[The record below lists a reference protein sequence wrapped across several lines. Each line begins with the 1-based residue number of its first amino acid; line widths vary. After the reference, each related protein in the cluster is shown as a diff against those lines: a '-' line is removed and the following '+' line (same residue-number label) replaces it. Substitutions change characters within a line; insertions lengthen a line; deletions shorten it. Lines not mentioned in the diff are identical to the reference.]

1 MNHYTLWHA
10 LIGGI
15 LIGLAS
21 LLATVLSGKIP
32 GISGVFGRLLV
43 AATPDK
49 TWRAVFLFG
58 LIGGAALSFAL
69 WQSAA
74 LFRPMRPLVV
84 MAIAGLLVGFGTR
97 LGGGCTS
104 GHGVCGVGMGA
115 KDSIAATL
123 IFMVTAMM
131 IVFIY
136 SSIIEWT
143 YEGRENDPLFCG
155 GRPFRD
161 GASCFGND
169 RPGAGNRISQC
180 LWRMGPGAAFCH
192 GWRG

>member
-1 MNHYTLWHA
+1 MNHYTFLNP

-43 AATPDK
+43 PATPDK
-49 TWRAVFLFG
+49 AWRAVFLFG

-74 LFRPMRPLVV
+74 LFRPMRPLGV
-84 MAIAGLLVGFGTR
+84 MAIAGLIVGFGTR

-115 KDSIAATL
+115 KYSIAATL
-123 IFMVTAMM
+123 IFMVAAMVT
-131 IVFIY
+131 VFIY
-136 SSIIEWT
+136 
-143 YEGRENDPLFCG
+143 
-155 GRPFRD
+155 
-161 GASCFGND
+161 
-169 RPGAGNRISQC
+169 NRAV
-180 LWRMGPGAAFCH
+180 L
-192 GWRG
+192 

>member
-1 MNHYTLWHA
+1 MMDHYTLWNA

-43 AATPDK
+43 PATPDK
-49 TWRAVFLFG
+49 TWRAVFFVG

-74 LFRPMRPLVV
+74 LFRGMRPLGV
-84 MAIAGLLVGFGTR
+84 MAMAGLLVGFGTR

-115 KDSIAATL
+115 KNSIAATL
-123 IFMVTAMM
+123 IFMATAM
-131 IVFIY
+131 VTVLIY
-136 SSIIEWT
+136 
-143 YEGRENDPLFCG
+143 
-155 GRPFRD
+155 
-161 GASCFGND
+161 
-169 RPGAGNRISQC
+169 NRVN
-180 LWRMGPGAAFCH
+180 L
-192 GWRG
+192 

>member
-1 MNHYTLWHA
+1 MNHYTLLNP

-43 AATPDK
+43 PATPDPPSVAAATYGVAGPPSQGCGVAGK
-49 TWRAVFLFG
+49 TWRVVFLLG

-123 IFMVTAMM
+123 IFMAAGMVT
-131 IVFIY
+131 VFIY
-136 SSIIEWT
+136 HRVI
-143 YEGRENDPLFCG
+143 L
-155 GRPFRD
+155 
-161 GASCFGND
+161 
-169 RPGAGNRISQC
+169 
-180 LWRMGPGAAFCH
+180 
-192 GWRG
+192 

>member
-1 MNHYTLWHA
+1 MDHYTLWHA

-43 AATPDK
+43 PATPDPPSQRYGATGK
-49 TWRAVFLFG
+49 AWRVVFLLG

-69 WQSAA
+69 WESAA
-74 LFRPMRPLVV
+74 LFRPMRPLGV

-104 GHGVCGVGMGA
+104 GHGVCGVAMAA

-123 IFMVTAMM
+123 IFMASAMVTVVLYNR
-131 IVFIY
+131 VF
-136 SSIIEWT
+136 
-143 YEGRENDPLFCG
+143 LVF
-155 GRPFRD
+155 
-161 GASCFGND
+161 
-169 RPGAGNRISQC
+169 
-180 LWRMGPGAAFCH
+180 L
-192 GWRG
+192 

>member
-1 MNHYTLWHA
+1 MDHYTL
-10 LIGGI
+10 LNPVIGGI

-43 AATPDK
+43 PAAPDK
-49 TWRAVFLFG
+49 AWRVVFLLG

-74 LFRPMRPLVV
+74 LFRGMRPLGV
-84 MAIAGLLVGFGTR
+84 MVIAGLLVGFGTR

-115 KDSIAATL
+115 KDSIIATL
-123 IFMVTAMM
+123 VFVAVGMAT
-131 IVFIY
+131 VFIY
-136 SSIIEWT
+136 H
-143 YEGRENDPLFCG
+143 
-155 GRPFRD
+155 
-161 GASCFGND
+161 
-169 RPGAGNRISQC
+169 RID
-180 LWRMGPGAAFCH
+180 L
-192 GWRG
+192 

>member
-1 MNHYTLWHA
+1 MDHYTLWHA

-43 AATPDK
+43 PATPDPPSQSYGVAGK
-49 TWRAVFLFG
+49 VWRAVFLLG

-69 WQSAA
+69 WHSAA
-74 LFRPMRPLVV
+74 LFRPMRPLAV

-123 IFMVTAMM
+123 IFMATAMVTVVLYNR
-131 IVFIY
+131 VF
-136 SSIIEWT
+136 
-143 YEGRENDPLFCG
+143 LVF
-155 GRPFRD
+155 
-161 GASCFGND
+161 
-169 RPGAGNRISQC
+169 
-180 LWRMGPGAAFCH
+180 L
-192 GWRG
+192 

>member
-1 MNHYTLWHA
+1 MDHYTLLNP

-43 AATPDK
+43 PATSDK
-49 TWRAVFLFG
+49 NWRVVFLLG

-69 WQSAA
+69 WQSAE

-115 KDSIAATL
+115 KNSIVAT
-123 IFMVTAMM
+123 ITFVAVGMAT
-131 IVFIY
+131 VFIY
-136 SSIIEWT
+136 H
-143 YEGRENDPLFCG
+143 
-155 GRPFRD
+155 
-161 GASCFGND
+161 
-169 RPGAGNRISQC
+169 RID
-180 LWRMGPGAAFCH
+180 L
-192 GWRG
+192 

>member
-10 LIGGI
+10 LVGGI

-43 AATPDK
+43 TATPDK
-49 TWRAVFLFG
+49 PWRAVFLFG
-58 LIGGAALSFAL
+58 LTGGAALSFAL

-74 LFRPMRPLVV
+74 LFRPMRPIVV
-84 MAIAGLLVGFGTR
+84 MATAGLLVGFGTR

-115 KDSIAATL
+115 KDSITATL
-123 IFMVTAMM
+123 IFMVTAMVT
-131 IVFIY
+131 VFIY
-136 SSIIEWT
+136 
-143 YEGRENDPLFCG
+143 
-155 GRPFRD
+155 
-161 GASCFGND
+161 
-169 RPGAGNRISQC
+169 NRVA
-180 LWRMGPGAAFCH
+180 L
-192 GWRG
+192 

>member
-1 MNHYTLWHA
+1 MDDYTLLNP

-21 LLATVLSGKIP
+21 LLATVVSGKIP

-43 AATPDK
+43 PATPDK
-49 TWRAVFLFG
+49 GWRVVFLLG
-58 LIGGAALSFAL
+58 LMGGAALSFAL

-74 LFRPMRPLVV
+74 LYRPLRPVVV

-123 IFMVTAMM
+123 IFMATAMVT
-131 IVFIY
+131 VFVY
-136 SSIIEWT
+136 H
-143 YEGRENDPLFCG
+143 RLNL
-155 GRPFRD
+155 
-161 GASCFGND
+161 
-169 RPGAGNRISQC
+169 
-180 LWRMGPGAAFCH
+180 
-192 GWRG
+192 

>member
-1 MNHYTLWHA
+1 MHLNFANDHYTLVNPV
-10 LIGGI
+10 IGGI
-15 LIGLAS
+15 LIGFAS

-43 AATPDK
+43 PATSDK
-49 TWRAVFLFG
+49 NWRVVFLLG

-69 WQSAA
+69 WQSAE

-115 KDSIAATL
+115 KDSIAATI
-123 IFMVTAMM
+123 IFVAVGMAT
-131 IVFIY
+131 VFIY
-136 SSIIEWT
+136 H
-143 YEGRENDPLFCG
+143 
-155 GRPFRD
+155 
-161 GASCFGND
+161 
-169 RPGAGNRISQC
+169 RID
-180 LWRMGPGAAFCH
+180 L
-192 GWRG
+192 

>member
-10 LIGGI
+10 LVGGM

-21 LLATVLSGKIP
+21 LLASVLSGKIP

-43 AATPDK
+43 AETADK

-58 LIGGAALSFAL
+58 LIGGAALSFTL

-74 LFRPMRPLVV
+74 LFRLMRPLVV

-97 LGGGCTS
+97 LAGGCTS

-123 IFMVTAMM
+123 IFMVTAM
-131 IVFIY
+131 VTVYIY
-136 SSIIEWT
+136 
-143 YEGRENDPLFCG
+143 
-155 GRPFRD
+155 
-161 GASCFGND
+161 
-169 RPGAGNRISQC
+169 NR
-180 LWRMGPGAAFCH
+180 AAL
-192 GWRG
+192 

>member
-15 LIGLAS
+15 MIGLAS

-32 GISGVFGRLLV
+32 GISGLFGRLFV
-43 AATPDK
+43 PATTDK
-49 TWRAVFLFG
+49 TWRAVFLLG
-58 LIGGAALSFAL
+58 LIGGAALSFLL
-69 WQSAA
+69 WESAA

-84 MAIAGLLVGFGTR
+84 TAVAGLVVGFGTR

-123 IFMVTAMM
+123 TFVVVAMVT
-131 IVFIY
+131 VLIY
-136 SSIIEWT
+136 
-143 YEGRENDPLFCG
+143 
-155 GRPFRD
+155 
-161 GASCFGND
+161 
-169 RPGAGNRISQC
+169 NR
-180 LWRMGPGAAFCH
+180 A
-192 GWRG
+192 

>member
-1 MNHYTLWHA
+1 MDHYTLWNPV
-10 LIGGI
+10 IGGI

-43 AATPDK
+43 PATPDPPSPSYGAAGK
-49 TWRAVFLFG
+49 TWRAVFLLG
-58 LIGGAALSFAL
+58 LISGAAVSFAL

-74 LFRPMRPLVV
+74 LFRPLRPLGV

-115 KDSIAATL
+115 KDSITATL
-123 IFMVTAMM
+123 IFVATGMM
-131 IVFIY
+131 TVFIY
-136 SSIIEWT
+136 
-143 YEGRENDPLFCG
+143 
-155 GRPFRD
+155 
-161 GASCFGND
+161 
-169 RPGAGNRISQC
+169 NRVM
-180 LWRMGPGAAFCH
+180 L
-192 GWRG
+192 